1 MLAAVEIYFR
11 LRLNSDLQ
19 GTGRYAVVGTKVEKI
34 CLPGLYQVWPI
45 SGDEVSG
52 VRTSPRV
59 IKTKVRA
66 L

>member
-19 GTGRYAVVGTKVEKI
+19 GTGSYAVVGTKVEKI

-59 IKTKVRA
+59 IKTKARA